1 MCIQFA
7 FQQSEGQHHVE
18 QCKAYSMP
26 LTVCDITCDIG
37 EIDMIRLR
45 TLGHS
50 ATHRALFDT
59 EKVTEVEMKV
69 HNILIN

>member
-1 MCIQFA
+1 
-7 FQQSEGQHHVE
+7 
-18 QCKAYSMP
+18 MP